1 MNSLNKNAKI
11 YLKKYQTN
19 IFKPNQINKN
29 ETKFSRIFNKINDRE
44 KKNIFKK
51 KFFPNQILLTNIL
64 I

>member
-1 MNSLNKNAKI
+1 MNSLNKNARI

-29 ETKFSRIFNKINDRE
+29 ENKCSRIFNKINGIE
-44 KKNIFKK
+44 KKYLQKKIFR
-51 KFFPNQILLTNIL
+51 NQILLMNIL